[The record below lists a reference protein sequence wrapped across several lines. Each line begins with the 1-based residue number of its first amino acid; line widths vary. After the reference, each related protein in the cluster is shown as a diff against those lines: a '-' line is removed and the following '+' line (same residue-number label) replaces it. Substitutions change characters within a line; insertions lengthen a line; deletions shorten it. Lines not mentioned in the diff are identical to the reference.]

1 MAKIESKDSH
11 LRDILKDEL
20 YYQIPIYQ
28 RPYQWTEE
36 NCEKLL
42 DDLFFNYEDDRE
54 SDYFCGSL
62 VLIAISEDSK
72 AKTHDVVDG
81 QQRLSTF
88 ILLAKVLAT
97 LYSERLTEESR
108 DYLQESLNGRYG
120 KKDRLNFNDIGFNS
134 KKDFQYALT
143 SFNDAPTS
151 NNKNNYLKNAICL
164 KNYLKKKEIED
175 INDFIEWL
183 YFKVVFITITCP
195 DADKALRIFNVLNAR
210 GLALNTTDIFKGG
223 IVKKTHRRKRTRRA
237 CDPLGEFASKML
249 G

>member
-1 MAKIESKDSH
+1 MAEMKPDKKSLKKILVVGNDT
-11 LRDILKDEL
+11 

-72 AKTHDVVDG
+72 AKTYDVVDG

-97 LYSERLTEESR
+97 LYSERLTEESK

-120 KKDRLNFNDIGFNS
+120 KKDRLNFNAIGFNS

-143 SFNDAPTS
+143 SFNDAPIS

-164 KNYLKKKEIED
+164 KNYLEKKEIAD
-175 INDFIEWL
+175 TNDFIQWL
-183 YFKVVFITITCP
+183 YLKVNFITITCS
-195 DADKALRIFNVLNAR
+195 DTDMALRIFSVLNAR
-210 GLALNTTDIFKGG
+210 GAL
-223 IVKKTHRRKRTRRA
+223 A
-237 CDPLGEFASKML
+237 CDRYF
-249 G
+249 